1 MPNPQN
7 DRLLSA
13 KRTLLATG
21 KTGQN

>member
-1 MPNPQN
+1 MPIPQN

-13 KRTLLATG
+13 KKTLLATG